1 MRGRLLASLL
11 MVAMMLVPVQA
22 GDVTVMQDQQED
34 PKQPS
39 ENATTLFL
47 HHDGMN
53 NAWTHFA
60 DNDTM
65 NAEDMVYTE
74 DIDNGLIDIDL
85 RFRMNPEL
93 SKRLLMTVDG
103 EVRGTIKLDLQ
114 GDWTNGDNQGPCQND
129 CDQLNITILYGM
141 NELYRYQHTST
152 STGEQEVTFAYRM
165 TEEDSIWD
173 GRDGN
178 PTVHITMKLRGD
190 RTTGFGGF
198 TQSGEPASFT
208 LFLGPD
214 SRVDLPI
221 DEATWDEAFQAG
233 EDPNAGEEDSPGFSL
248 VVASAAIAM
257 AAGTTRAAKGDE
269 QDQDQS

>member
-1 MRGRLLASLL
+1 MRGRLVVCLFLA
-11 MVAMMLVPVQA
+11 AMLLVPVQA

-39 ENATTLFL
+39 ENSTTLFL

-65 NAEDMVYTE
+65 DAEDGFYQE

-103 EVRGTIKLDLQ
+103 EVRGTLKMDLQ
-114 GDWTNGDNQGPCQND
+114 GDWTNGDNDGPCNND
-129 CDQLNITILYGM
+129 CDQLNVTILYGM
-141 NELYRYQHTST
+141 NELYRYHHTST
-152 STGEQEVTFAYRM
+152 TTGLQEIPISYRI
-165 TEEDSIWD
+165 TEEQTEWD

-190 RTTGFGGF
+190 YRTNNVVFV
-198 TQSGEPASFT
+198 SGDPASFT
-208 LFLGPD
+208 LYLGAD
-214 SRVDLPI
+214 SRIDLPI
-221 DEATWDEAFQAG
+221 DEATWTEAFQAG
-233 EDPNAGEEDSPGFSL
+233 EDPNAGEDDSPGFGL
-248 VVASAAIAM
+248 VVASSAIAM
-257 AAGTTRAAKGDE
+257 AAVARRADDE
-269 QDQDQS
+269 E

>member
-1 MRGRLLASLL
+1 MRGRLVVCLFLA
-11 MVAMMLVPVQA
+11 AMLLVPVQA

-39 ENATTLFL
+39 ANSTTLFL
-47 HHDGMN
+47 HHDGIN

-60 DNDTM
+60 DNDT
-65 NAEDMVYTE
+65 ADAADGFYQE
-74 DIDNGLIDIDL
+74 DIDNGLIDIDM

-103 EVRGTIKLDLQ
+103 EVRGTLKMDLQ

-129 CDQLNITILYGM
+129 CDQLNVTILYGM

-152 STGEQEVTFAYRM
+152 TTGLQEIPISYRI
-165 TEEDSIWD
+165 TEEQTEWD

-190 RTTGFGGF
+190 RTTSFAGLAQNGD
-198 TQSGEPASFT
+198 PASFT
-208 LFLGPD
+208 LYLGAD
-214 SRVDLPI
+214 SRIDLPI
-221 DEATWDEAFQAG
+221 DEATWTEAFQAG
-233 EDPNAGEEDSPGFSL
+233 EDPNAGEDDSPGFGL
-248 VVASAAIAM
+248 VVASTAIAM
-257 AAGTTRAAKGDE
+257 AAVARRADDE
-269 QDQDQS
+269 D